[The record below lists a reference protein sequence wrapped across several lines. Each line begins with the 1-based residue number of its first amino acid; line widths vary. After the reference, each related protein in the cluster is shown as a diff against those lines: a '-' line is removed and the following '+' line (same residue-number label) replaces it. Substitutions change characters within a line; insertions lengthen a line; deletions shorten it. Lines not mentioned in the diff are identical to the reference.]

1 MLDNCL
7 SSSLRLLLKKRSGAK
22 WVSEQADR
30 LGGALPFQIW
40 CWSRVWLLCGGALW
54 PALDQS
60 MLCLLG
66 GGTFSILAQT
76 FQSKEDAASLA
87 GRRRMA
93 FATVVMCGCA
103 VANALVLHTIPCG
116 LEPEAGLILCTCA
129 AVVSLQHT
137 IDGLHVWKTQLTE
150 HRLQHSV
157 SSLTAGDSLLDH
169 SSDHIVDSSTVFGI
183 LEELSSLANY
193 VTLVMLK
200 LTPACKTDT
209 QNELWREHPQTDP
222 RGHACVWVLAS
233 VRGVIE
239 SLSDG
244 QAVSFTSLQMLHLAV
259 VRIHAAINEYVN
271 YRTRQTLVEGMAII
285 FHATRR
291 LPVPTREA
299 LDQVLMEWKRMCDGD
314 ARDRSSLA
322 IDDGS
327 SSLQLSSPGGAL
339 REVMR
344 LLLDEPAEVGTVEH
358 QAQRLACM
366 ESLQE
371 SIVPDTISC
380 WNDSWLAT
388 IDRASGTRKHAHRYT
403 IIASAPQHD
412 VDDASIT
419 AELEALCAS
428 HEPQGTLLLGFD
440 WPDPSNPHAD
450 DGEVDWADPGSVE
463 TSQWFADFKT
473 QIKTQITLCAE
484 LGASEIVLLTI
495 EGGLVCDLTAGALPE
510 LSREAQEEM
519 SADGVS
525 AAHVRVSIED
535 IEYSNFRERY
545 SAQRKVAPVSLEAA
559 SEIESDWQR
568 WIAVL
573 AAAPTLPPNRLLEDI
588 LNTQTG
594 AEQQMLTSHMAKFV
608 PSTGL
613 RAFVGLLSSSER
625 GSISIQARAERWFTK
640 LTSVPQFDELWSHW
654 QRSAA
659 GFLSSKLH
667 SQQLFLHLATDSSA
681 VHAPATRS
689 APSEPKDTK
698 SQAAPQRRHRMCS
711 IAKLKRQVARWIFPA
726 LIVLLYLYRAC
737 RCFYY
742 IGALEDMARST
753 VTFRAVPSRYDRD
766 DLGACLACAGLL
778 QPICV
783 PCVHP
788 GLYVCLVSIRAQVS
802 VASCRVVS
810 AVQNYSVPILYGVMH
825 ANLVTFGLLPLTYCR
840 TIIRVLSKSPT
851 LDYMLHLDR
860 LGVWHRS
867 LGYALSGGI
876 LAGALIWWVALG
888 MSCLRDRTSCEAFYP
903 RGSYISLFHNPDA
916 VLFLRELVSLSMI
929 SLVLLSSLVFDLN
942 IGSLA
947 RGRLCDLLWCRRSS
961 GRGCSAAGTCGK
973 YEIFYYSHV
982 CVAFVMVSLAFAS
995 RFDVFFPTM
1004 PCYLL
1009 YFCDLLY
1016 TTLFDVYCVRPE
1028 VGALLFNEPRSI
1040 KLRLSNRDA
1049 VRSMCGCLC
1058 LPTCRNRCCP
1068 QRFRYK
1074 AGQTLFIKVRGIS
1087 RVEWH
1092 PFSIA
1097 SIPTDGAVELLMDVH
1112 GDGSWTHAL
1121 YEAVEACGLADK
1133 PQQALKDALKE
1144 VLIMGPYG
1152 SSFEHFASSETVVV
1166 ISGGSGLASSLSV
1179 LRQACAQEIA
1189 LAAATQRIGAAK
1201 LNSVKRELKKH
1212 KPKELFARY
1221 AQTSNALMTFD
1232 EFKRAVLEECHAM
1245 PIRDLKALFSAV
1257 DTDTSGEISIR
1268 QLTEF
1273 VWGAADPNDLD
1284 DVSHASDSSPQHPR
1298 LHFVWTVRHANH
1310 LLWCWRD
1317 LKQTLVELEAHT
1329 SGESAFQHL
1338 DNWLTVDVHVTESG
1352 TDAAQSNFQKLLL
1365 MEQSQAGN
1373 RVGKWLVSR
1382 LKQRRPDW
1390 PSMLNKVYMDT
1401 AASTVQVFCCAGPAV
1416 ADGVRSAA
1424 SAFNSQHSLCEIKV
1438 SGENFSDGRAG
1449 PPVAFQSLLQ
1459 MGKQL
1464 HSTDLVGEIGQLAQR
1479 AAVYYS
1485 AWSEVVAAAKR
1496 TLRSRQPLDE
1506 TKAASMQARIAEVQ
1520 ELLQF
1525 VETADLLNA
1534 SEDHRRV
1541 VSDNLELQRLFIL
1554 GSLLVGDDQRND
1566 VVKKISLHTM
1576 KSVRPSEAMPRPG
1589 VGLVGPL
1596 KDAGFERTYHFLPV
1610 DLPDAAT
1617 YRVADYCDND
1627 PDRAI
1632 LGAGSFGTAYRMLRL
1647 DDTAGATPSVFAVKV
1662 SREGQVEQAEREATI
1677 SQDLTQSIGEHVVR
1691 THTHFRVREG
1701 AQTCVCTVMDVAEL
1715 GTVFDYIKRWSNSDS
1730 FEDRAIVWWMTLQ
1743 MATGLCAMHGGW
1755 FEDDAETGRPYRRSI
1770 EHRDIKSDNIF
1781 VT

>member
-1 MLDNCL
+1 M
-7 SSSLRLLLKKRSGAK
+7 R
-22 WVSEQADR
+22 
-30 LGGALPFQIW
+30 ALPY
-40 CWSRVWLLCGGALW
+40 
-54 PALDQS
+54 
-60 MLCLLG
+60 
-66 GGTFSILAQT
+66 
-76 FQSKEDAASLA
+76 
-87 GRRRMA
+87 
-93 FATVVMCGCA
+93 MCR
-103 VANALVLHTIPCG
+103 P
-116 LEPEAGLILCTCA
+116 
-129 AVVSLQHT
+129 
-137 IDGLHVWKTQLTE
+137 
-150 HRLQHSV
+150 
-157 SSLTAGDSLLDH
+157 
-169 SSDHIVDSSTVFGI
+169 
-183 LEELSSLANY
+183 
-193 VTLVMLK
+193 
-200 LTPACKTDT
+200 
-209 QNELWREHPQTDP
+209 
-222 RGHACVWVLAS
+222 
-233 VRGVIE
+233 
-239 SLSDG
+239 
-244 QAVSFTSLQMLHLAV
+244 
-259 VRIHAAINEYVN
+259 
-271 YRTRQTLVEGMAII
+271 
-285 FHATRR
+285 
-291 LPVPTREA
+291 
-299 LDQVLMEWKRMCDGD
+299 
-314 ARDRSSLA
+314 
-322 IDDGS
+322 
-327 SSLQLSSPGGAL
+327 
-339 REVMR
+339 
-344 LLLDEPAEVGTVEH
+344 
-358 QAQRLACM
+358 
-366 ESLQE
+366 
-371 SIVPDTISC
+371 
-380 WNDSWLAT
+380 
-388 IDRASGTRKHAHRYT
+388 
-403 IIASAPQHD
+403 
-412 VDDASIT
+412 
-419 AELEALCAS
+419 
-428 HEPQGTLLLGFD
+428 
-440 WPDPSNPHAD
+440 
-450 DGEVDWADPGSVE
+450 
-463 TSQWFADFKT
+463 
-473 QIKTQITLCAE
+473 
-484 LGASEIVLLTI
+484 
-495 EGGLVCDLTAGALPE
+495 
-510 LSREAQEEM
+510 
-519 SADGVS
+519 
-525 AAHVRVSIED
+525 
-535 IEYSNFRERY
+535 
-545 SAQRKVAPVSLEAA
+545 
-559 SEIESDWQR
+559 
-568 WIAVL
+568 
-573 AAAPTLPPNRLLEDI
+573 AAAYT
-588 LNTQTG
+588 
-594 AEQQMLTSHMAKFV
+594 
-608 PSTGL
+608 
-613 RAFVGLLSSSER
+613 
-625 GSISIQARAERWFTK
+625 
-640 LTSVPQFDELWSHW
+640 
-654 QRSAA
+654 
-659 GFLSSKLH
+659 
-667 SQQLFLHLATDSSA
+667 
-681 VHAPATRS
+681 
-689 APSEPKDTK
+689 
-698 SQAAPQRRHRMCS
+698 
-711 IAKLKRQVARWIFPA
+711 
-726 LIVLLYLYRAC
+726 
-737 RCFYY
+737 
-742 IGALEDMARST
+742 
-753 VTFRAVPSRYDRD
+753 
-766 DLGACLACAGLL
+766 
-778 QPICV
+778 ICV
-783 PCVHP
+783 PCIHP
-788 GLYVCLVSIRAQVS
+788 CLSLGCVLP
-802 VASCRVVS
+802 CRI

-840 TIIRVLSKSPT
+840 TIIRVLSRSPT

-876 LAGALIWWVALG
+876 LAGALVWWVALG

-947 RGRLCDLLWCRRSS
+947 RGRLCALLRCRRSS

-973 YEIFYYSHV
+973 YEVFYYSHILI
-982 CVAFVMVSLAFAS
+982 AFVMVSLAFAS

-1009 YFCDLLY
+1009 YFCDLLW
-1016 TTLFDVYCVRPE
+1016 TTLFDVYRVRPE

-1074 AGQTLFIKVRGIS
+1074 AGQTLFIKVKGIS
-1087 RVEWH
+1087 RLEWH

-1097 SIPTDGAVELLMDVH
+1097 SIPADGAVELLMDVH

-1121 YEAVEACGLADK
+1121 YEAVEACGLAEE
-1133 PQQALKDALKE
+1133 PQQALEDALKD
-1144 VLIMGPYG
+1144 VLIVGPFG

-1189 LAAATQRIGAAK
+1189 VAAATQRIGAAE
-1201 LNSVKRELKKH
+1201 LNSVKRELKKQ

-1221 AQTSNALMTFD
+1221 AQTSKGLMSFD

-1245 PIRDLKALFSAV
+1245 PNRDLKALFSAV

-1284 DVSHASDSSPQHPR
+1284 DESHASDSSSQHPR

-1338 DNWLTVDVHVTESG
+1338 DNWLTVDVHVTESD
-1352 TDAAQSNFQKLLL
+1352 TDAAQSNYQKLLL

-1485 AWSEVVAAAKR
+1485 AWSEVVEAAKR

-1506 TKAASMQARIAEVQ
+1506 TKAASMQARVAEVQ

-1554 GSLLVGDDQRND
+1554 GSLLVGDDQRNN

-1576 KSVRPSEAMPRPG
+1576 KSVRPLEMEAMPRPG

-1596 KDAGFERTYHFLPV
+1596 KDAGAERTYHFLPV

-1617 YRVADYCDND
+1617 YRVADCCDND

-1647 DDTAGATPSVFAVKV
+1647 DDTDGGTPGVFAIKV
-1662 SREGQVEQAEREATI
+1662 SKEGQVEQAEREATI

-1730 FEDRAIVWWMTLQ
+1730 FEDKAIVLWMTLQ